1 MVRTDEL
8 LQKVENNLPPSD
20 QMDDERGDED
30 DYEDVDDSDDDG
42 DDDDDSDDSEEE
54 EDEGYMFDN
63 EYVRYHVDDVNLTF
77 ATIRV
82 KRNQLWNNYSLNSK
96 TETSLVISTLSS

>member
-1 MVRTDEL
+1 
-8 LQKVENNLPPSD
+8 
-20 QMDDERGDED
+20 MDDERGDED
-30 DYEDVDDSDDDG
+30 DYEDVDDSDDDDG

-77 ATIRV
+77 AIIRV